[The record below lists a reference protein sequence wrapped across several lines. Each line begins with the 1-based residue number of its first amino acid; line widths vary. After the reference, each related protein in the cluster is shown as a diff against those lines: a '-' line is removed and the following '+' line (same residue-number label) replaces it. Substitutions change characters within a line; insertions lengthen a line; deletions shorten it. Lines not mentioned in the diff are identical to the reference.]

1 MTTTAATP
9 RAAATELRRRKILD
23 AALQCF
29 SRSGLAE
36 TKIGDICAQ
45 ADVSTG
51 SVYHHFEGKDQL
63 AVALYLEGLRDY
75 HQGLLAELRRHGT
88 AERGIRAMVSHHID
102 WVVRHPEWARFLSQH
117 RQADFLSRLVPL
129 DATAIPREE
138 SGASSRENLREGK
151 THIREMTEAFHAEVG
166 AWLLPFVERGE
177 VARLPRELFTPV
189 VMGPTLDY
197 MARWLAGRDQGD
209 PRHATEVLATAAWN
223 AVRVRRSEAPLPTS
237 VPRRRAK
244 GDHPLASVEEA
255 IEAIREGR
263 MVIVVDAADR
273 EDEGDFI
280 CAAEKVTPEIVHFM
294 TRQGGG
300 LFCMPVLPSLAREKG
315 FSMMVENNTTP
326 TGTPFTIPVDHRT
339 CHTGIS
345 AAERARTVHA
355 VLDPGSTADDFRTP
369 GHLFVLVAKEGGVLR
384 RAGHTEA
391 TVDLAR
397 LAGLAP
403 AGVLCEICS
412 REGHGMAGAEELQ
425 AIADEFSMP
434 IVSIEDVI
442 RYRREREQ
450 LVHRVP
456 GADAELP
463 TRYGTGRVIGYQVDH
478 ENQEPVAF
486 VFGDPTAV
494 DAPLVRMHSSCFT
507 GDLLNSLRCDCGDQ
521 LQMALERI
529 GEERAG
535 VLVYLPQEGRGI
547 GLIEKLRAYQLQD
560 QGLDTVEAN
569 EALGYRADP
578 RDYMVGLQILRDLG
592 LRRVRLLTNNPKKVD
607 AFVYSSIGI
616 EVVDQVPLVA
626 PPEPA
631 RERYLA
637 TKRDKLGHHLA

>member
-1 MTTTAATP
+1 MSTPATP
-9 RAAATELRRRKILD
+9 RAAATGVRRRQILD
-23 AALQCF
+23 AALRCF
-29 SRSGLAE
+29 NRAGLAE
-36 TKIGDICAQ
+36 TKMGDICTEAG
-45 ADVSTG
+45 VSTG
-51 SVYHHFEGKDQL
+51 SVYHHFAGKDQL
-63 AVALYLEGLRDY
+63 AAALYLEGTRDY
-75 HQGLLAELRRHGT
+75 QQGLLAELHRHAT
-88 AERGIRAMVSHHID
+88 AERGIRAMVAHHID
-102 WVVRHPEWARFLSQH
+102 WVVRHPDWARFLSQH
-117 RQADFLSRLVPL
+117 RQGEFLAAVESEL
-129 DATAIPREE
+129 DAM
-138 SGASSRENLREGK
+138 NQ
-151 THIREMTEAFHAEVG
+151 AFHGEVA
-166 AWLLPFVERGE
+166 AWLLPFIERGE
-177 VARLPRELFTPV
+177 VTRLPRDLFTPV
-189 VMGPTLDY
+189 AMGPTLEY
-197 MARWLAGRDQGD
+197 MGRWLADGEQGD
-209 PRHATEVLATAAWN
+209 PRRATQVLANAAWN
-223 AVRVRRSEAPLPTS
+223 AVRVRRSETPATS
-237 VPRRRAK
+237 AVTQPKRRARA
-244 GDHPLASVEEA
+244 DHPLASVEEA
-255 IEAIREGR
+255 IEAIAEGR

-300 LFCMPVLPSLAREKG
+300 LFCMPVHPSLAEEKG
-315 FSMMVENNTTP
+315 FSLMVENNTSP

-355 VLDPGSTADDFRTP
+355 ILDPRSRPEDFRTP

-425 AIADEFSMP
+425 AIAEEFSMP

-463 TRYGTGRVIGYQVDH
+463 THYGNGRVIGYRVDH
-478 ENQEPVAF
+478 ESQEPVAF

-494 DAPLVRMHSSCFT
+494 DAPLVRMHSSCLT
-507 GDLLNSLRCDCGDQ
+507 GDLINSLRCDCGDQ
-521 LQMALERI
+521 LEIALQRI

-560 QGLDTVEAN
+560 EGLDTVEAN

-592 LRRVRLLTNNPKKVD
+592 LTRIRLLTNNPKKVD

-616 EVVDQVPLVA
+616 EVVDQVPLLA

-637 TKRDKLGHHLA
+637 TKRDKLGHRLPA